1 MLITLNPELV
11 EGIDPGPIP
20 SWLKPLI
27 EGEKRGIPL
36 HQAVQKIVESL
47 GFTSFI
53 YGLTTAGH
61 LSHEERFFCWTTAP
75 PKWVAEYDQKSY
87 IEIDPRV
94 QHGWTKVTPF
104 IWDRHIARGN
114 KKIERFLNRAALYGI
129 GSGVD
134 IFLRDSRRSRIM
146 VGLNSPDREP
156 TETRNAQITERLG
169 DLMLFGTIFHAIYIR
184 AFIEKGLAAPQ
195 RGSPLSVR
203 EIECLNLAA
212 KGQTSA
218 DIAYKLGIV
227 ERTANF
233 HFSNILS
240 KLDSMNRSEAIA
252 KASALGIIGDY

>member
-11 EGIDPGPIP
+11 QGIDPGPIP
-20 SWLKPLI
+20 LWLKPLI
-27 EGEKRGIPL
+27 EGAKHGTAL
-36 HQAVQKIVESL
+36 HQAVQEIVVSF

-53 YGLTTAGH
+53 YGLTTASH
-61 LSHEERFFCWTTAP
+61 RSHEERFFCWTTAP
-75 PKWVAEYDQKSY
+75 AEWVAEYDQKSY

-94 QHGWTKVTPF
+94 QHGWTNVTPF

-114 KKIERFLNRAALYGI
+114 KKIERFLTRAASYGI
-129 GSGVD
+129 GSGID
-134 IFLRDSRRSRIM
+134 IFLRDARRSRIM

-156 TETRNAQITERLG
+156 SAARNVQIAERLG

-195 RGSPLSVR
+195 RGLPLSPR
-203 EIECLNLAA
+203 EVQCLTLAA

-218 DIAYKLGIV
+218 DIAYKLGIA

-240 KLDSMNRSEAIA
+240 KLDAVNRPEAIA
-252 KASALGIIGDY
+252 NASALGIIGDF